1 MSRFSGKVV
10 LVTGSGQ
17 GIGRA
22 TVKRFVE
29 EGAKV
34 GALDQDASRVGE
46 TLASGGGAIEAM
58 TGDVTRREDVRRA
71 VQRCVERFGGL
82 DILVANAGITG
93 VQPMLDID
101 DASWQRILDVNL
113 TGTFLSI
120 QEAARVMA
128 RSGGGAIVVTASTNA
143 FWVEANLAAYNASKG
158 GVVALVRTAALD
170 LAQYRIRV
178 NAVEPGVVRTRLAAF
193 VMEDPVAAA
202 DYLKRIPLNRFA
214 EPRDVADAV
223 LFLAVAGGCK
233 QRRHSEVKGL
243 VATAAARGDWLGY
256 AGRSA
261 ALLRF
266 LGRRGVQGG
275 FLLAVGHAVSRPPGS
290 RRPRPLQLARLLD

>member
-22 TVKRFVE
+22 AAERFVA

-34 GALDQDASRVGE
+34 CALDADASRLDE
-46 TLASGGGAIEAM
+46 TVRALSSGGGAVEGI
-58 TGDVTRREDVRRA
+58 TGDISRRQDVHRA

-82 DILVANAGITG
+82 DVLVANAGITS
-93 VQPMLDID
+93 VQPLLEID
-101 DASWQRILDVNL
+101 DANWQRILDVNL
-113 TGTFLSI
+113 TGTFLCT

-128 RSGGGAIVVTASTNA
+128 RSAGGAIVVTASTNS

-158 GVVALVRTAALD
+158 GVVAFVRTAALD
-170 LAQYRIRV
+170 LARFGIRV

-193 VMEDPVAAA
+193 VTEDPVAAA

-214 EPRDVADAV
+214 EPGDVADAV
-223 LFLAVAGGCK
+223 LFLASKEAAYITGQTLVLDGGLTL
-233 QRRHSEVKGL
+233 GL
-243 VATAAARGDWLGY
+243 PET
-256 AGRSA
+256 SA
-261 ALLRF
+261 IFREAK
-266 LGRRGVQGG
+266 
-275 FLLAVGHAVSRPPGS
+275 A
-290 RRPRPLQLARLLD
+290 

>member
-1 MSRFSGKVV
+1 MSRFSGKVA

-22 TVKRFVE
+22 TAERFVA

-34 GALDQDASRVGE
+34 CALDGDASRLDE
-46 TLASGGGAIEAM
+46 TVRALASGGGDVEGI
-58 TGDVTRREDVRRA
+58 TGDISRRKDVRSA

-82 DILVANAGITG
+82 DVLVANAGITS
-93 VQPMLDID
+93 VQPLLEID
-101 DASWQRILDVNL
+101 DASWQRVLDVNL
-113 TGTFLSI
+113 TGTFLCT

-143 FWVEANLAAYNASKG
+143 FWVEANLAAYNASKA

-170 LAQYRIRV
+170 LAKSGIRV

-193 VMEDPVAAA
+193 VTEDPVAAA

-214 EPRDVADAV
+214 EPGDVADAV
-223 LFLAVAGGCK
+223 MFLASKEAAYITGQTLVLDGGLTL
-233 QRRHSEVKGL
+233 GL
-243 VATAAARGDWLGY
+243 PAT
-256 AGRSA
+256 SA
-261 ALLRF
+261 VFVEPKA
-266 LGRRGVQGG
+266 
-275 FLLAVGHAVSRPPGS
+275 
-290 RRPRPLQLARLLD
+290 